1 MTSNGWTPE
10 LIQNLEGKSVVI
22 TGASSGIGLEA
33 TKILLSKGAEV
44 TMLNRNEQKSNRI
57 IQEIKDELGGN
68 VSLNFIKLD
77 LSNLNSVR
85 EAANELIERKQKID
99 VLICNAA
106 IAQTPKRTL
115 TDDGFEAQLGTNH
128 YGHFLL
134 TGMLFP
140 QIEDNQGRIV
150 VVSSLG
156 YKMGMKTINFDDMN
170 WDKKYNPNTAYSQ
183 SKLAQMMFA
192 YELQDR
198 ISDLDKKTK
207 VFVCHPGASKTSLIK
222 TNGSIV
228 TRFIF
233 GIMVMLP
240 IVQSAKKGSYS
251 QLMCATSNDLEQRAL
266 YGPTGALDWVGPVGA
281 NQLETYAYE
290 KETMTRLWKDSEEKT
305 GFSWNF

>member
-1 MTSNGWTPE
+1 MTSSGWTPE

-57 IQEIKDELGGN
+57 IQEIKDELGEN
-68 VSLNFIKLD
+68 VCLNFIKLD
-77 LSNLNSVR
+77 LSNLASVR

-115 TDDGFEAQLGTNH
+115 TVDGFEAQLGTNH

-140 QIEDNQGRIV
+140 QIEDNQGKIV

-222 TNGSIV
+222 TNGSMV

-233 GIMVMLP
+233 GIMVLLP

-266 YGPTGALDWVGPVGA
+266 YGPTGALDWVGPVGK
-281 NQLETYAYE
+281 NQLESYAYE

-305 GFSWNF
+305 GFSWDF

>member
-1 MTSNGWTPE
+1 MTSSGWTPE

-77 LSNLNSVR
+77 LSNLASVR
-85 EAANELIERKQKID
+85 KAANSLIERKQKID

-115 TDDGFEAQLGTNH
+115 TVDGFEAQLGTNH

-134 TGMLFP
+134 AGMLFP

-192 YELQDR
+192 FELQNR
-198 ISDLDKKTK
+198 ISISGKKTK

-222 TNGSIV
+222 TNGSMV

-233 GIMVMLP
+233 GIMVLLP

-251 QLMCATSNDLEQRAL
+251 QLMCATSNDLEQRGL
-266 YGPTGALDWVGPVGA
+266 YGPTGALDWIGPVGE
-281 NQLETYAYE
+281 NQLESYAYE
-290 KETMTRLWKDSEEKT
+290 SETMTRLWKDSEEKT

>member
-1 MTSNGWTPE
+1 MTSSGWTPE

-68 VSLNFIKLD
+68 VTLNFIKLD
-77 LSNLNSVR
+77 LSNLVSVR
-85 EAANELIERKQKID
+85 EAANALIERKQKID

-115 TDDGFEAQLGTNH
+115 TVDGFEAQLGTNH

-140 QIEDNQGRIV
+140 QIEDNQGKIV

-222 TNGSIV
+222 TNGSMV

-233 GIMVMLP
+233 GIMVLLP

-266 YGPTGALDWVGPVGA
+266 YGPTGALDWVGPVGK
-281 NQLETYAYE
+281 NQLESYAYE

>member
-1 MTSNGWTPE
+1 MASSGWTPE
-10 LIQNLEGKSVVI
+10 LIENLEGKSVVI

-57 IQEIKDELGGN
+57 MQEIKNELGEN
-68 VSLNFIKLD
+68 VSLNYVKLD
-77 LSNLNSVR
+77 LSDLASVR
-85 EAANELIERKQKID
+85 QASNVLVERKQKID

-115 TDDGFEAQLGTNH
+115 TVDGFEAQLGTNH

-134 TGMLFP
+134 AGMIFP
-140 QIEDNQGRIV
+140 LIEENQGRIV

-156 YKMGMKTINFDDMN
+156 YKMGMKTINFSDIN

-198 ISDLDKKTK
+198 ISNSNKKTK

-222 TNGSIV
+222 TNGSMV

-233 GIMVMLP
+233 GIMVLLP

-251 QLMCATSNDLEQRAL
+251 QLMCATSNDLQERAL
-266 YGPTGALDWVGPVGA
+266 YGPTGALDWVGPVA
-281 NQLETYAYE
+281 KNQLEEFAHE

-305 GFSWNF
+305 RFSWGF

>member
-77 LSNLNSVR
+77 LSNLASVR
-85 EAANELIERKQKID
+85 EAANALIERKQKID

-207 VFVCHPGASKTSLIK
+207 VFACHPGASKTSLIK
-222 TNGSIV
+222 TNGSMV

-233 GIMVMLP
+233 GIMVLLP

>member
-1 MTSNGWTPE
+1 MTSSGWTPE

-77 LSNLNSVR
+77 LSNLDSVR

-115 TDDGFEAQLGTNH
+115 TVDGFEAQLGTNH

-140 QIEDNQGRIV
+140 QIEDNQGKIV

-222 TNGSIV
+222 TNGSMV

-233 GIMVMLP
+233 GIMVLLP

-266 YGPTGALDWVGPVGA
+266 YGPTGALDWVGPVGK
-281 NQLETYAYE
+281 NQLESYAYE